1 MILRNLYSITDNKVI
16 DISIADGK
24 IQPDAEMSDG
34 VTIHFN
40 DVIVFPGLINS
51 HDHLDFNLFPRL
63 GNRVYKNYVEWSHD
77 IQQANKAEIDKV
89 LKIPKPLRIK
99 WGVYKNLLCG
109 VTTVVNHG
117 ATLEVENDLI
127 HVFQD
132 CYSLHSI
139 QLEPHWKRR
148 LLKPFRKDW
157 PFAIHIGEGTDE
169 AASNEINTLIK
180 WNLLRRKL
188 IGIHGVA
195 MNEQQA
201 RAFEALVWCPDSN
214 YFLVGRTADIT
225 RLKNNTTILFG
236 TDSTL
241 SANWNIWEQLRLARA
256 EGALD
261 DTELF
266 ASLTTN
272 AGVWGIKNKGKLEV
286 GYDADLVIARRKE
299 NDDMD
304 TFYSLSPE
312 DILLVIYNGEIKL
325 FDTSVKE
332 QLGMDEA
339 KARQFYKVS
348 INGSDKYVLGDLP
361 GLIQEI
367 RKYNPETEF
376 PII

>member
-1 MILRNLYSITDNKVI
+1 MILRNLYSLTDNKVI
-16 DISIADGK
+16 DISIADGR
-24 IQPDAEMSDG
+24 IQPNAEMFDG

-63 GNRVYKNYVEWSHD
+63 GNRIYENYVAWSHD
-77 IQQANKAEIDKV
+77 IQQANKTEIDKV
-89 LKIPKPLRIK
+89 LKIPKQLRIR

-117 ATLEVENDLI
+117 AALEVENDLI
-127 HVFQD
+127 TVFQN

-139 QLEPHWKRR
+139 QLEQHWKRR

-157 PFAIHIGEGTDE
+157 SFAIHIGEGTDE
-169 AASNEINTLIK
+169 AARNEIDTLIK

-195 MNEQQA
+195 MDEQQA

-241 SANWNIWEQLRLARA
+241 SASGIYGSSYGRQEQ
-256 EGALD
+256 
-261 DTELF
+261 
-266 ASLTTN
+266 
-272 AGVWGIKNKGKLEV
+272 
-286 GYDADLVIARRKE
+286 KE
-299 NDDMD
+299 CWMIM
-304 TFYSLSPE
+304 SC
-312 DILLVIYNGEIKL
+312 LLH
-325 FDTSVKE
+325 
-332 QLGMDEA
+332 
-339 KARQFYKVS
+339 
-348 INGSDKYVLGDLP
+348 
-361 GLIQEI
+361 
-367 RKYNPETEF
+367 
-376 PII
+376 